1 VFKILN
7 KGISGIRAKL
17 QNYLFKRSGQPM
29 LDCKKVFLAF
39 LIFMGVNCLAAFQKG
54 DWLIVTSKGNG
65 KPVYLD
71 DNLTIT
77 DPDLNRRAGQG
88 GGILDGPNK
97 LDPRFWKIHWDDLV
111 DGWFAERNEN
121 GTEIWLDLFARY
133 VITNLSV
140 PAVKAG
146 DTLSISVTVR
156 NDGKGN
162 ITGSLFRVYIW
173 PVVQGVNL
181 IDKDAPVSGG
191 SSKTFSADFV
201 IPSNTSS
208 GTYYLYICFYREIDG
223 KPGYT
228 SSDYIL
234 TDKLTTFTVIA
245 SNNPP
250 AKPSNL
256 SPANGATVNT
266 LTPTL
271 SASSFSDPDGDSHS
285 ASQWRVRESGST
297 NYIWDSGE
305 DSVNKTSITVPSGK
319 LSWEKTYY
327 WQVRYKDG
335 RGAWS
340 DWSNETW
347 FYTKQQTTT
356 YTLTVRSSPV
366 GGITITGA
374 DPDGSIWQQN
384 TDFSRSYPLNSA
396 VALAAPD
403 YYNRTDCTALLP
415 FDRWEG
421 VDQVI
426 NNTKGIVTMTS
437 NRQATVY
444 YGQVSSLAGEVGKLS
459 IEAPDAVNPG
469 EEFTITVKGQYT
481 GTRSQQCKLLWCLDI
496 NSEGMV
502 ISEDVTL
509 PSGQFQFSHKV
520 RAHNGGS
527 GQTFDNSVYLWID
540 RNNNGQVNLNE
551 ILAMVKK
558 QIKIAEVYPV
568 TIHTDFEGQ
577 TKIKINGTEYL
588 VPVGGLVV
596 NWAKGQT
603 YTVEMPDQTVRIGE
617 TTMTKGAER
626 AILGKDIWLQLILT
640 AENIYKKLIYNK
652 DIFDIINPNGN
663 KFDVKA
669 KGSGQIKITPD
680 RFAMLSL
687 DISPAGAGSIIMKS
701 AGKEQVITSPLC
713 ALFPLGSE
721 VVLSASPGIGY
732 SFVSWNVSN
741 NNPNVVGKNGS
752 EIKIKM
758 DSNISA
764 TAIFKTTGAQNNQGD
779 VQLSL
784 QLLDF
789 ETGEPVSNIRLDLE
803 ERDFWNVNP
812 KTIMVL
818 LGNNETPGKL
828 QILYTDN
835 KGIAMKKI
843 DDKLWVLPMLKKNI
857 YYLLRIYPLKEHH
870 RLDGTICTY
879 LAPAEAGNEKCPR
892 KGTAIGFHLSE
903 EDNKVYL
910 VLDSPESN
918 WGSEYW
924 FLTTGEN
931 SKGKFEVV
939 NGTASLTMRLI
950 PIKLS
955 DEPFSWALFKDVVNQ
970 YNNKHV
976 DKRVP
981 PHIAYDIIMIESG
994 KYIRQS
1000 RTTVNEMCWYK
1011 ITYKYDGLDDP
1022 TRTDSGFGY
1031 GQLTGTTALEM
1042 VEKSNEF
1049 KEKLNQ
1055 YKALGLEER
1064 EAKGKAIMDVLKYYA
1079 TPKGGIE
1086 VMLEL
1091 LNEKF
1096 DYKFKDK
1103 FWYEVSQNSGK
1114 RLDRS
1119 YIASWAEA
1127 LEDYNSEEYNRK
1139 QKCWQ
1144 KLKERPP
1151 DKTVS
1156 NYLCPIPIPDELNGT
1171 KVEEWDTRLVDSD
1184 FDGKLDGYDSYPNDP
1199 TKKKVAKRQASFEEI
1214 EPNDEPE
1221 QANELQWNWDID
1233 GAISKEGDID
1243 WFKFTGEQG
1252 QSFIA
1257 RAVPFDDEETG
1268 PSPVEP
1274 LITLY
1279 DENLNPLVSSNSD
1292 WAWDNLCAAIKGYK
1306 LPKSGVYYLKVEDAG
1321 QRGGENYTYFLEL
1334 KRQLDDD
1341 YGDTLDAA
1349 QLITNGQTIT
1359 GYLGHEG
1366 DIDVFR
1372 IETQADYA
1380 LTATL
1385 SLLAKEDYDL
1395 KLTLLDANGNLIS
1408 EGDWSLDEEAQ
1419 HSKWTINNI
1428 PLNLEGSYYL
1438 CVEPAFPEDCGDS
1451 LSYSLQFEL
1460 HSLPKPVIDTNEIA
1474 KELLMGENLQ
1484 VPINIANQG
1493 ELPFEFQMLL
1503 SSSQS
1508 QEIPQAL
1515 TKRAPIFV
1523 PSELISQM
1531 NQRRSDTSEFSQLP
1545 QSIEEH
1551 PVVIIPPLGAKR
1563 ASIQQREAPTGIW
1576 LKLFERT
1583 NDILQDRPTSFYRI
1597 WYQESSEALYFRAS
1611 LGGRPFEDSKN
1622 LLLVVF
1628 IGSSQTAPL
1637 VKIAL
1642 LGLGH
1647 SDVLSWD
1654 ETSQQFQQTGQLCW
1668 QTISSSE
1675 LELGVPWEALSFP
1688 GNFSVC
1694 FALLDFHTQS
1704 LEFDLAPQFGWLEVN
1719 REISWAQLEP
1729 LGGEVE
1735 GNKSIPLNLTLDAK
1749 ELLPGE
1755 YKADLFILSRGS
1767 IVNEIPVSLHVK
1779 PPQFPFESK
1788 EGLHMISLPISP
1800 DKKWHEIMGLEEDK
1814 MQLAIYDP
1822 TAQNYRY
1829 YNELSEEEKV
1839 PKPGQGVWVKLDN
1852 PLQTTISGIPP
1863 KGTQPFLI
1871 NLKQGWQIIGT
1882 PWQVK
1887 WANIKV
1893 RKDTEEL
1900 PLPQAADKGWVYEV
1914 LWAWDSQARDYQM
1927 VWGGALGLG
1936 VLDTLDTFKGYWL
1949 MAMED
1954 CQLVIP
1960 PKDEAA
1966 KAKSS
1971 KRQLAKNGF
1980 VFGLTADDGK
1990 VKRRV
1995 WLGFMTADDNRKGL
2009 QVPLPPPSPQPA
2021 SLQIY
2026 ALSTNG
2032 IPLAADVQ
2040 GRMADKMEWDIVVKW
2055 VYSKEIVLTFDGVG
2069 YAPKGIGLWLL
2080 DTATGKRTYL
2090 RTIGAYRFTP
2100 SPDETEHRFKI
2111 IAEREISGSPWIV
2124 GLKATPVRG
2133 EGVVVSFSLAKP
2145 AQVKVEIQSL
2155 NGQRIAV
2162 LGGGEFREAG
2172 EQKFVWQGVNEKG
2185 EKVPAGVYLIRV
2197 LVRDEESRQ
2206 AQAVTMTT
2214 IR

>member
-29 LDCKKVFLAF
+29 RDCKKVFLA
-39 LIFMGVNCLAAFQKG
+39 LLMFMGLNCLAAFQKG
-54 DWLIVTSKGNG
+54 DWVYVTPDGNG
-65 KPVYLD
+65 LRVYND
-71 DNLTIT
+71 DLTSY
-77 DPDLNRRAGQG
+77 DPAKNRKAYQG
-88 GGILDGPNK
+88 GGILDGPNPK
-97 LDPRFWKIHWDDLV
+97 DQRFWKIRWDDLV
-111 DGWFAERNEN
+111 EGWSAEKSRD

-133 VITNLSV
+133 TIVSV
-140 PAVKAG
+140 NAPTEVNAG
-146 DTLSISVTVR
+146 SDLGISITVR

-162 ITGSLFRVYIW
+162 AGSLFHSDWRTT
-173 PVVQGVNL
+173 
-181 IDKDAPVSGG
+181 VSGVPVKDIESG
-191 SSKTFSADFV
+191 ISTGATKTFTVNFQ
-201 IPSNTSS
+201 IPSNTPA
-208 GTYYLYICFYREIDG
+208 GTYYYTVTFYREIDG
-223 KPGYT
+223 VSGFT
-228 SSDYIL
+228 SKDYIL
-234 TDKLTTFTVIA
+234 A
-245 SNNPP
+245 SVTNSFKVKSTNNPP
-250 AKPSNL
+250 SKPSNL

-285 ASQWRVRESGST
+285 ASQWRVRESGSS

-319 LSWEKTYY
+319 LSYEKTYY

-459 IEAPDAVNPG
+459 IEAPDVVNPG

-509 PSGQFQFSHKV
+509 PSGQFQFSRKV

-603 YTVEMPDQTVRIGE
+603 YTVEVPDQTVKIGE

-764 TAIFKTTGAQNNQGD
+764 TAVFRILNSQNNQNGL
-779 VQLSL
+779 QLII

-789 ETGEPVSNIRLDLE
+789 ETGQPIHDVILDLE
-803 ERDFWNVNP
+803 KRIDLHKPLEEDFNRLKQYIIRV
-812 KTIMVL
+812 
-818 LGNNETPGKL
+818 
-828 QILYTDN
+828 YTDEQ
-835 KGIAMKKI
+835 GIGR
-843 DDKLWVLPMLKKNI
+843 DKNGNPPMLDEG
-857 YYLLRIYPLKEHH
+857 YYILRIYPKQRYRQE
-870 RLDGTICTY
+870 DGTERTY
-879 LAPAEAGNEKCPR
+879 LTPAEGKRGEMR
-892 KGTAIGFHLSE
+892 GTAIGFRLNQRELELIDLSP
-903 EDNKVYL
+903 YH
-910 VLDSPESN
+910 

-924 FLTTGEN
+924 FLTTG
-931 SKGKFEVV
+931 KKAGDKFDVIDGIV
-939 NGTASLTMRLI
+939 RFTMRLI

-955 DEPFSWALFKDVVNQ
+955 NSSVNWNDFFDSVNN
-970 YNNKHV
+970 YNTVNK
-976 DKRVP
+976 DKRIP
-981 PHIAYDIIMIESG
+981 PHIAYANFMVETSG
-994 KYIRQS
+994 NAS
-1000 RTTVNEMCWYK
+1000 GTVVNKMCWYEM
-1011 ITYKYDGLDDP
+1011 TYNNEEWDYHDH
-1022 TRTDSGFGY
+1022 TDSGFGP
-1031 GQLTGTTALEM
+1031 GQLTGTTALQAAESS
-1042 VEKSNEF
+1042 KEF
-1049 KEKLNQ
+1049 SVKVNN
-1055 YKALGLEER
+1055 YKAQGKDDR
-1064 EAKGKAIMDVLKYYA
+1064 EARGYA
-1079 TPKGGIE
+1079 LIGILQTYADPKRGIE
-1086 VMLEL
+1086 TMLNI

-1096 DYKFKDK
+1096 EKNNASTLSRSALKSWQIALKKYNEGDT
-1103 FWYEVSQNSGK
+1103 
-1114 RLDRS
+1114 DRV
-1119 YIASWAEA
+1119 
-1127 LEDYNSEEYNRK
+1127 N
-1139 QKCWQ
+1139 KCWIE
-1144 KLKERPP
+1144 LKKKKETIPFEVRE
-1151 DKTVS
+1151 
-1156 NYLCPIPIPDELNGT
+1156 YLNPIPLEASNWDDNG
-1171 KVEEWDTRLVDSD
+1171 LVDSD
-1184 FDGKLDGYDSYPNDP
+1184 FDGKLDGYDPYPNDP
-1199 TKKKVAKRQASFEEI
+1199 TKKKVAKRQASVEEI

-1221 QANELQWNWDID
+1221 QANELQWNCDME

-1257 RAVPFDDEETG
+1257 RAVPFGDEETG
-1268 PSPVEP
+1268 PSPIEP

-1279 DENLNPLVSSNSD
+1279 DDNLNPLVSSNSD
-1292 WAWDNLCAAIKGYK
+1292 WAWDNPCAAIKGYK
-1306 LPKSGVYYLKVEDAG
+1306 LPKSGIYYLKVEDAG

-1334 KRQLDDD
+1334 KRQLEDD

-1349 QLITNGQTIT
+1349 QLITNGQAIT

-1372 IETQADYA
+1372 IETQADYV
-1380 LTATL
+1380 LTASL
-1385 SLLAKEDYDL
+1385 SLLTKEDYDL
-1395 KLTLLDANGNLIS
+1395 KLTLLDANGNFIS
-1408 EGDWSLDEEAQ
+1408 EGDWSLDEESQ

-1438 CVEPAFPEDCGDS
+1438 CVEPAFPEECGDS
-1451 LSYSLQFEL
+1451 LSYSLKVEL
-1460 HSLPKPVIDTNEIA
+1460 HSLPKPAIDTTDIT
-1474 KELLMGENLQ
+1474 KELQMGESLQ

-1493 ELPFEFQMLL
+1493 ELPLEFQMLL

-1531 NQRRSDTSEFSQLP
+1531 NQKRSDTSELSQLP
-1545 QSIEEH
+1545 PYIEEH

-1563 ASIQQREAPTGIW
+1563 APIQQREAPTGIW

-1583 NDILQDRPTSFYRI
+1583 NDIQQDSPTSFSRI

-1622 LLLVVF
+1622 LLLIVF

-1637 VKIAL
+1637 MKIAL

-1675 LELGVPWEALSFP
+1675 LELGVPWEALGFP
-1688 GNFSVC
+1688 GNFSVW
-1694 FALLDFHTQS
+1694 FALLDFHTQG
-1704 LEFDLAPQFGWLEVN
+1704 LEFDFAPQYGWLEIN

-1749 ELLPGE
+1749 ELPPGE

-1767 IVNEIPVSLHVK
+1767 IVNDIPVSLNVK

-1822 TAQNYRY
+1822 TVQNYRY
-1829 YNELSEEEKV
+1829 YKELSEEEKV

-1900 PLPQAADKGWVYEV
+1900 PLPQAAEKGWVYEV
-1914 LWAWDSQARDYQM
+1914 LWAWDSQACDYQM

-1960 PKDEAA
+1960 PKDEAT

-1995 WLGFMTADDNRKGL
+1995 WLGFMTADDKRKGL

-2026 ALSTNG
+2026 ALGTNG
-2032 IPLAADVQ
+2032 IPLAADVR
-2040 GRMADKMEWDIVVKW
+2040 GRMTDKMEWDIVVKW
-2055 VYSKEIVLTFDGVG
+2055 IDSKEIVLTFDGVG
-2069 YAPKGIGLWLL
+2069 YAPKGIGLWIL

-2100 SPDETEHRFKI
+2100 SPDETERQFKI
-2111 IAEREISGSPWIV
+2111 IAEREISSSPWIV

-2133 EGVVVSFSLAKP
+2133 EGVVVSFSLTKP
-2145 AQVKVEIQSL
+2145 AQVKVEIQNL
-2155 NGQRIAV
+2155 NGQRIALV
-2162 LGGGEFREAG
+2162 GGGEFREAG
-2172 EQKFVWQGVNEKG
+2172 EQKFVWRGVNEKG

-2206 AQAVTMTT
+2206 AQAITMTT